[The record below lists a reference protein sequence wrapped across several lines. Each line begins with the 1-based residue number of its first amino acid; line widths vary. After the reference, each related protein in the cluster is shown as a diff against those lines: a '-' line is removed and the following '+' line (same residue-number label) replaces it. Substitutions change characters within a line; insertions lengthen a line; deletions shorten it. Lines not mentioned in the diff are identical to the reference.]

1 MPLISSDDYV
11 SLAIVF
17 MVCWLSLVYARRFK
31 THMLARRPVVAL
43 LAVLGLMT
51 FAASQMP
58 SGPLQNRSWSLVVI
72 FSTYIWFLSYAIV
85 DMRSRHPK
93 PDLIQMGVQQPFWLG
108 SESTP
113 IGKSAAY
120 LLKHLSASPRE
131 LAITQIKGVKLL
143 VWMLVLIVI
152 QSLLHRLFSQ
162 MLGFPTQQQAVSAFV
177 EGTPLPRWVNWVVLM
192 LDTAYFSIFLAVYGH
207 HAVGV
212 ARLAG
217 FRLPRNT
224 CRPLESRTLA
234 DFWNRYNF
242 YFKEVMVDFFYVPA
256 FLKGPKKYPRLRMF
270 MATFMAAGI
279 GNFLFH
285 FIRDLYDVHTKGLA
299 ILVTSYQN
307 YALYCALL
315 AVGIALSQL
324 RLHAGVKPAD
334 TVMAKLRSFFVV
346 WGFVVVLQNFDI
358 NMRLFAISDNIRF
371 TASLFG
377 F

>member
-1 MPLISSDDYV
+1 
-11 SLAIVF
+11 
-17 MVCWLSLVYARRFK
+17 
-31 THMLARRPVVAL
+31 
-43 LAVLGLMT
+43 
-51 FAASQMP
+51 
-58 SGPLQNRSWSLVVI
+58 
-72 FSTYIWFLSYAIV
+72 
-85 DMRSRHPK
+85 
-93 PDLIQMGVQQPFWLG
+93 
-108 SESTP
+108 
-113 IGKSAAY
+113 
-120 LLKHLSASPRE
+120 
-131 LAITQIKGVKLL
+131 
-143 VWMLVLIVI
+143 
-152 QSLLHRLFSQ
+152 
-162 MLGFPTQQQAVSAFV
+162 
-177 EGTPLPRWVNWVVLM
+177 
-192 LDTAYFSIFLAVYGH
+192 
-207 HAVGV
+207 
-212 ARLAG
+212 
-217 FRLPRNT
+217 
-224 CRPLESRTLA
+224 
-234 DFWNRYNF
+234 
-242 YFKEVMVDFFYVPA
+242 
-256 FLKGPKKYPRLRMF
+256 MF